1 MCIWWTIETT
11 NSETQCFFNCHIPHI
26 YIAGTIRPAKV
37 FDATNY
43 LVSTDLYRNIT
54 YINGTSELINNFNNQ
69 EEIIFL
75 LQTIMKKLWELWKK
89 QENNINPSGTE
100 TLLDSE
106 HVKLYWQDV
115 LQNLQAKEGNH
126 GT

>member
-1 MCIWWTIETT
+1 MLVPFYLFELKMCIWWTIETT

-43 LVSTDLYRNIT
+43 LVSTDFYRNIT

-69 EEIIFL
+69 EEIIFFASNDNEK
-75 LQTIMKKLWELWKK
+75 IMRVME
-89 QENNINPSGTE
+89 E
-100 TLLDSE
+100 TGE
-106 HVKLYWQDV
+106 
-115 LQNLQAKEGNH
+115 
-126 GT
+126 